1 MLSLI
6 HILYVKLNEMA
17 VKTGFADLV
26 DAEAFTGTDEVNTI
40 VETAHLYGVKVI
52 ASNHDFQKTQPKE
65 EIVSRL
71 CFMQELSLIHI
82 LHSLVMTAH

>member
-1 MLSLI
+1 
-6 HILYVKLNEMA
+6 MA

-52 ASNHDFQKTQPKE
+52 ASNHDFQKNPPKE
-65 EIVSRL
+65 EIV
-71 CFMQELSLIHI
+71 
-82 LHSLVMTAH
+82 